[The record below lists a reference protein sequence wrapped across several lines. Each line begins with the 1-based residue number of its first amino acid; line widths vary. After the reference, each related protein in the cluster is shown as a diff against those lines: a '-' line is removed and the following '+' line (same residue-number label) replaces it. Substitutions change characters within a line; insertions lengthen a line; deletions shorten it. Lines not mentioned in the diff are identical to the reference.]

1 MMKTAKK
8 IIACALLAALAIVA
22 LCSCGGE
29 TYYAPIDST
38 EAEARTVATLTV
50 GSDSYD
56 LRAELYDFLFT
67 TYSSVIDGGD
77 KTVWNDADAETV
89 EQMNDII
96 AERAA
101 DIYATLSLAR
111 TLGLDPYSEKMDT
124 LVKQQIRTEVD
135 NNYGGSYSSYIAK
148 LAERGMNYS
157 VSDLMIRY
165 LNASA
170 YIEDICRPSYSDER
184 VSDHTYFLISQSY
197 TREDVR
203 SFYYSDEC
211 TRVLASY
218 IPNYLTATEGGVTK
232 TAEQIAE
239 SVRNTVIKNK
249 YDIDTVRETFA
260 KYDSKTTGYEL
271 QNGFVFGE
279 HTSDYS
285 NLCDAAMSL
294 DVGEVSEIIPTYDG
308 RYYILFGM
316 EKSDEHFNKC
326 YEDICSAF
334 AANKLGELVDERK
347 DALLDSI
354 KDSTFYTKIHAST
367 AA

>member
-1 MMKTAKK
+1 MKRINKL
-8 IIACALLAALAIVA
+8 IACALLAVLAIVA
-22 LCSCGGE
+22 LCSCGDE
-29 TYYAPIDST
+29 KYYAPIEST
-38 EAEARTVATLTV
+38 EDEARTIATLTV
-50 GSDSYD
+50 GGESYD

-77 KTVWNDADAETV
+77 KTIWADADAETV
-89 EQMNDII
+89 GRMNGII

-111 TLGLDPYSEKMDT
+111 ALGLDPYSESMNT
-124 LVKQQIRTEVD
+124 LVKEQIRTEVD
-135 NNYGGSYSSYIAK
+135 NNYGGNYSSYITT
-148 LAERGMNYS
+148 LAGRGMNYS

-165 LNASA
+165 LLAST
-170 YIEDICRPSYSDER
+170 YIDDICNPGYSDER
-184 VSDHTYFLISQSY
+184 VADHTYFLISQSY

-211 TRVLASY
+211 NRVLASY
-218 IPNYLTATEGGVTK
+218 IPNYLTATEAGVTK

-239 SVRNTVIKNK
+239 SVRATVLKNK
-249 YDIDTVRETFA
+249 YDIDTIRATFA
-260 KYDSKTTGYEL
+260 KYDSKTTSYEL

-285 NLCDAAMSL
+285 DLCDAAMSL
-294 DVGEVSEIIPTYDG
+294 DVGEVSDIILTYDG

-316 EKSDEHFNKC
+316 EKSEEHFKAC

-347 DALLDSI
+347 DAFLDSI
-354 KDSTFYTKIHAST
+354 EDSAFYTKIHTSLT
-367 AA
+367 A